1 MSYVYGCI
9 NIRTTAL
16 QHKETHYRITGRLM
30 KGERNA
36 GLPAHV
42 RREAWGQGGAEGAWM
57 CLVSELCNA
66 PEFARKV
73 CGWLSLA
80 SVSSPTVPDFA
91 YRSASSESLDIQL
104 EHTPYTYT
112 FLIHLSH
119 TGLRCARVS
128 CGSSLHV
135 QYRVVVACTWS
146 MVSGVACPAAPQSLA
161 PCPGQMIAH
170 LTVCQG
176 RAHLSSRALCL
187 LRLALRGPAGI
198 GSVGD

>member
-104 EHTPYTYT
+104 EQHLTHTPFSYT
-112 FLIHLSH
+112 FHLQVC
-119 TGLRCARVS
+119 GARA
-128 CGSSLHV
+128 C
-135 QYRVVVACTWS
+135 RVAVACTCSIVW
-146 MVSGVACPAAPQSLA
+146 
-161 PCPGQMIAH
+161 
-170 LTVCQG
+170 
-176 RAHLSSRALCL
+176 
-187 LRLALRGPAGI
+187 
-198 GSVGD
+198 